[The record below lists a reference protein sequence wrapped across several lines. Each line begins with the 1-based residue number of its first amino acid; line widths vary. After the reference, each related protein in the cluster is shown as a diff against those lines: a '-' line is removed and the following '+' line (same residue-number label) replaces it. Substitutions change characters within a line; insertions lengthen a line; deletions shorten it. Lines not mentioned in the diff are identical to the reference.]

1 MRRALIVDDAVTVRL
16 YHRKILEEAGFQ
28 VEEAENGVEA
38 LEKALV
44 TPYDLLLVDVNMPKM
59 DGYTLLREVR
69 STPELEGVPAIMIST
84 ESEKH
89 DREHAYRVGANLYL
103 VKPVRPEAFRLLAA
117 LMARN
122 GESR

>member
-69 STPELEGVPAIMIST
+69 STPELEGVPAIMVST

-89 DREHAYRVGANLYL
+89 DWKHAYRVGANLYL